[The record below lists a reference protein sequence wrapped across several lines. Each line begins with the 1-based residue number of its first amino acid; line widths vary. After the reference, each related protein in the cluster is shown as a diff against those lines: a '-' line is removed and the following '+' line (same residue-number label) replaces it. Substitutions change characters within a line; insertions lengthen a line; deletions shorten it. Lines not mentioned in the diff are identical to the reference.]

1 MKWVC
6 KAEGLGPTVAIRLL
20 GRVPTLSLDMS
31 SGSLPKIEDLK
42 MTEDYQTYKL
52 GNFKLKSGGE
62 IPDAFIAY
70 KTLGD
75 PSLPAVV
82 YPTWYSGR
90 ECSTGS
96 QDLPMLIPGYCSH
109 LR

>member
-1 MKWVC
+1 
-6 KAEGLGPTVAIRLL
+6 
-20 GRVPTLSLDMS
+20 MS
-31 SGSLPKIEDLK
+31 SSDLPHIEALK
-42 MTEDYQTYKL
+42 VNDDYNTYEL

-75 PSLPAVV
+75 PGLPAII

-90 ECSTGS
+90 KTCICQKGLV
-96 QDLPMLIPGYCSH
+96 DL
-109 LR
+109 

>member
-1 MKWVC
+1 MDTIVLTIYKVAAV
-6 KAEGLGPTVAIRLL
+6 AELRQLNH
-20 GRVPTLSLDMS
+20 
-31 SGSLPKIEDLK
+31 LK
-42 MTEDYQTYKL
+42 MPSNEEPKLENLKISDDYETYKL

-75 PSLPAVV
+75 PSLPAII

-90 ECSTGS
+90 
-96 QDLPMLIPGYCSH
+96 
-109 LR
+109 

>member
-1 MKWVC
+1 MDS
-6 KAEGLGPTVAIRLL
+6 P
-20 GRVPTLSLDMS
+20 SLR
-31 SGSLPKIEDLK
+31 KIENLK
-42 MTEDYQTYKL
+42 MTDDYQTYKL

-75 PSLPAVV
+75 PSHPAVI

-90 ECSTGS
+90 EYIT
-96 QDLPMLIPGYCSH
+96 IPFSSDPG
-109 LR
+109 